1 VSDVRVR
8 RHTDGRVAVK
18 LAAGPWHMVYGWL
31 SEQYPSQD
39 EINGS
44 GEWSELL
51 VAELPE
57 PDGWTN
63 EVGDKGQDVVTP
75 YWQPG
80 YGSPITARIDGV
92 ETEEIGL
99 EPEVEQLRSDALKM
113 LAAVAAC
120 ERYRAEQET

>member
-1 VSDVRVR
+1 MSDVRVR

-57 PDGWTN
+57 PD
-63 EVGDKGQDVVTP
+63 DVL
-75 YWQPG
+75 
-80 YGSPITARIDGV
+80 PITDAPCWDTTYIGPLVVENGAISDPSLGSDFGKDG
-92 ETEEIGL
+92 EA
-99 EPEVEQLRSDALKM
+99 LRSDALKM